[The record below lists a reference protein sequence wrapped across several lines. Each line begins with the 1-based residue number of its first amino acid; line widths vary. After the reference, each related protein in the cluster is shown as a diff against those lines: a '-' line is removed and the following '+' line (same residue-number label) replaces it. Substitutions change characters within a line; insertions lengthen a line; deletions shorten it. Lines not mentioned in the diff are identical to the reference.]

1 MLNRILLVL
10 MLRIVSFTLAIN
22 PILFNAYSI
31 HWNHVYT
38 YGMQRVWKNR
48 RHHNRRIEFDSL
60 FLLLYFYCFEPNS
73 IVKWWKQKAFLSWKT
88 VIFRSVWFDMI
99 MKMLVLWVVLLMR
112 DCRWNNKTK
121 KVLFYSIALHG
132 IWKIMI
138 MKQWH
143 ILPFSSWFCWFGSF
157 SLTHTLV
164 SSSQFWM
171 FCHESCDNI
180 IIRIDNYLY
189 RHEKWILL
197 LTA

>member
-1 MLNRILLVL
+1 MRTQYIGIMHIYVWDAKSLEKSPTTQSAYRIRFIIFASFFLL
-10 MLRIVSFTLAIN
+10 LRT
-22 PILFNAYSI
+22 
-31 HWNHVYT
+31 
-38 YGMQRVWKNR
+38 
-48 RHHNRRIEFDSL
+48 EFDSQMEETKSV
-60 FLLLYFYCFEPNS
+60 F
-73 IVKWWKQKAFLSWKT
+73 VMKT

>member
-1 MLNRILLVL
+1 MRTQYIGI
-10 MLRIVSFTLAIN
+10 MYIRMGWKESGKIADITISVSNSVHYFAS
-22 PILFNAYSI
+22 F
-31 HWNHVYT
+31 
-38 YGMQRVWKNR
+38 
-48 RHHNRRIEFDSL
+48 
-60 FLLLYFYCFEPNS
+60 FYCFESNS